1 MRRIFIVPVLI
12 VSMFALAACA
22 GGSEET
28 NPGGSPPAT
37 APPSTSNG
45 DGPVIAHSQE
55 LTTIYFVHAEW

>member
-12 VSMFALAACA
+12 VSMFALTACA

-28 NPGGSPPAT
+28 GPGDSPVAT
-37 APPSTSNG
+37 AAPASNG
-45 DGPVIAHSQE
+45 EAPVIAHSKE